1 MSGSSRIR
9 TDLAL
14 EATES
19 FAQSNTELRGVEVKE
34 QYDEERDIRTTV
46 VKITTENGAKAM
58 GRPQG
63 NYITIEAPNLSASD
77 EDYHREISEEIARH
91 LRKLVNLKRET
102 SVLVVGL

>member
-9 TDLAL
+9 TDWLLKQRRAL
-14 EATES
+14 PKAIQS
-19 FAQSNTELRGVEVKE
+19 FGEIEVKE

-63 NYITIEAPNLSASD
+63 NYITIEAPNLSARTRIITEKSQ
-77 EDYHREISEEIARH
+77 
-91 LRKLVNLKRET
+91 KR
-102 SVLVVGL
+102 SPVI